1 MNEPAD
7 VEQICHVGLVSLFSE
22 HSSMQNAD
30 RIAVCVETAYQDL
43 RVKAHNRQR
52 VLVNVTQTISTEL
65 VPDVN
70 PGCYQLVYMITLVGT
85 GVDAEFIKQQQ
96 RMQQFN
102 PAQQFNPRNGG
113 RNN

>member
-1 MNEPAD
+1 MNEPAE

-22 HSSMQNAD
+22 HAGTQNALL
-30 RIAVCVETAYQDL
+30 IAECVESAYTDL
-43 RVKAHNRQR
+43 RHKAHTLEKI
-52 VLVNVTQTISTEL
+52 LVNVTQTISTEL
-65 VPDVN
+65 VPDTK

-96 RMQQFN
+96 RMQQFS

>member
-1 MNEPAD
+1 MNEPAE
-7 VEQICHVGLVSLFSE
+7 VEQICQVGLASLFSE
-22 HSSMQNAD
+22 RAGSENATL
-30 RIAVCVETAYQDL
+30 IVECVEKAYQDL
-43 RVKAHNRQR
+43 LDKAHTLEKI
-52 VLVNVTQTISTEL
+52 LVNVTQTISTEL
-65 VPDVN
+65 VPDVK

-85 GVDAEFIKQQQ
+85 AVDAEFVKQQQ